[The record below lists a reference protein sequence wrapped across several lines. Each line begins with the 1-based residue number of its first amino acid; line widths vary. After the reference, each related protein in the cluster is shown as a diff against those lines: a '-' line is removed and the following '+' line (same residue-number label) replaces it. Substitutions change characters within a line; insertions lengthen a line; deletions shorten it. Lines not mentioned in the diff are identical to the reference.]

1 MNKSNDK
8 GSSQTVKT
16 QVTTILFQPEDRT
29 MWVPRM
35 QKTLFAMADALWMI
49 DKWIP
54 CLMVE
59 EQIV

>member
-1 MNKSNDK
+1 
-8 GSSQTVKT
+8 
-16 QVTTILFQPEDRT
+16 
-29 MWVPRM
+29 M

-59 EQIV
+59 EQIVWNMFEQSTRKHLWPSK